1 MSHLY
6 GKVNIAAPQ
15 DAANWADVQ
24 RFGPIIKGPPHESGR
39 VKILISRTSGNGG
52 LGTLDRTIGFCMK
65 GDEAMNALICDT
77 Q

>member
-24 RFGPIIKGPPHESGR
+24 RFRPIMVGPSRMSHR
-39 VKILISRTSGNGG
+39 VKSLISRTSGNGG
-52 LGTLDRTIGFCMK
+52 LGTLDRTLGSCMK
-65 GDEAMNALICDT
+65 GDDAMKRCDM
-77 Q
+77 